1 MLFRIWRRLGFGLRR
16 ARLRAELQAEMEQHV
31 EMLARDLEAQGMA
44 PDLARLRARQRFG
57 NILTTRETS
66 GRSWG
71 FPTLDSF
78 LHDVRFG
85 FRMLVRAPGFSA
97 VVVLSLAVGIGANTA
112 VFSAVNALLL
122 RRLPLPE
129 PDRVVSVYLSY
140 LPTAAYESF
149 KERSRSV
156 DLAAFYFTGMN
167 LEGQGSSVRLNATGV
182 SGNYFSVL
190 GVPSFRG
197 RTIQQGDNSPGR
209 NRIVV
214 LSQALW
220 RSRFGGDETIVGR
233 MIRLEGTQYQVVGV
247 MPASFAF
254 PNRETELWVPFN
266 VTDPDLWGTW
276 VQMMGRL
283 RPGATVDQ
291 ARAEI
296 KALMPQVLAIFPWPM
311 PKGWGNWAD
320 VIPTQKR
327 MVGDLRTKLILLM
340 GAVALVLLIA
350 CANVANLLQSRAT
363 SRQQEIAVRTAL
375 GAGQGRLVRQLM
387 TESILLSLL
396 GGVAGLALAPL
407 GIRLVRTMIPENQLP
422 MTGVS
427 LDLRVLAFVGI
438 VAMLTG
444 IICGVL
450 PALRVRRMNLE
461 QTLRTEGHASTSRD
475 RKRIS
480 SSLVVI
486 QTAVAMVLGIS
497 AGLLVRSLWV
507 LSHEQ
512 TGFASESLVTGL
524 LTPSNS
530 MCPSQYGDT
539 RVSTPS
545 ACNAFY
551 DSVLDKV
558 SSYPGVES
566 AAFTNIVPFGNV
578 MNTVLAVDGN
588 AQYSAS
594 SPYQLFVFNVSPQYF
609 RTLGTQ
615 VVMGRDFNDA
625 DRQGS
630 PAVVIL
636 TRNAAERMWP
646 GQDPIGRRVRPS
658 WMQEWRTVVGVVD
671 DIRLYGVQP
680 GAWADPTLGA
690 VYYPARQGMVA
701 PPKDLNLVVRTSEP
715 AQLAAALPQI
725 VSHVNPGVPVSQIQT
740 MQELISDS
748 ISAPRTTT
756 WLFSAFSGIALLLG
770 AIGTYSLISYSVASR
785 THEIGIR
792 MALGAER
799 GRVLFDTL
807 RQGLTLTLVGTA
819 IGAAA
824 ALGTGRLLR
833 GLLYHVQPTDLRT
846 FALVAG
852 LLLVSGIIAAYLP
865 ARRAASVDPLSALR
879 HE

>member
-1 MLFRIWRRLGFGLRR
+1 MMLRILRRLGFGLRR
-16 ARLRAELQAEMEQHV
+16 ARLRDELQAEMEQHV
-31 EMLARDLEAQGMA
+31 EMLTRELESQGM
-44 PDLARLRARQRFG
+44 PLDQARLRARQRFG
-57 NILTTRETS
+57 NVLATRERS

-78 LHDVRFG
+78 LQDVRFG
-85 FRMLVRAPGFSA
+85 VRMLVRAPGFSA

-112 VFSAVNALLL
+112 VFSAVNGLLL

-140 LPTAAYESF
+140 IPTAAYETF
-149 KERSRSV
+149 KERSHTV
-156 DLAAFYFTGMN
+156 DLAAFRFIGMN
-167 LEGQGSSVRLNATGV
+167 LEGQGSSIRLNAAGV

-190 GVPSFRG
+190 GVSSFRG
-197 RTIQQGDNSPGR
+197 RTIQEGDNPPGR

-214 LSQALW
+214 LSHALW
-220 RSRFGGDETIVGR
+220 RSRFGADETIVGR

-247 MPASFAF
+247 MPAGFAF

-296 KALMPQVLAIFPWPM
+296 KALIPQVVATFPWPM
-311 PKGWGNWAD
+311 PQGWGNWAD

-340 GAVALVLLIA
+340 GAVGLVLLIA

-363 SRQQEIAVRTAL
+363 SRQHEIAVRTAL

-396 GGVAGLALAPL
+396 GGLAGLALAPL
-407 GIRLVRTMIPENQLP
+407 GVRLVRTMIPENQLP
-422 MTGVS
+422 MTGIS
-427 LDLRVLAFVGI
+427 LDVRVLVFAGI

-444 IICGVL
+444 VICGVW
-450 PALRVRRMNLE
+450 PALRARRMNLD
-461 QTLRTEGHASTSRD
+461 QTLRSEGHASTSRD
-475 RKRIS
+475 RKRVS

-486 QTAVAMVLGIS
+486 QTTVAMVLGIS

-512 TGFASESLVTGL
+512 TGFASESLMTAR

-530 MCPSQYGDT
+530 MCAPQYGPK
-539 RVSTPS
+539 RVNVPS

-551 DSVLDKV
+551 DSLLENV
-558 SSYPGVES
+558 SAYPGVES
-566 AAFTNIVPFGNV
+566 AAFTDVVPFGDL

-588 AQYSAS
+588 PQYSAS
-594 SPYQLFVFNVSPQYF
+594 SPYQLFVFNVGPNYF
-609 RTLGTQ
+609 RTLGTH
-615 VVMGRDFNDA
+615 VVMGRDFNDG

-636 TRNAAERMWP
+636 TRNAAEHMWP
-646 GQDPIGRRVRPS
+646 GQNPIGKRVRPS

-680 GAWADPTLGA
+680 GAWANPTLGA

-725 VSHVNPGVPVSQIQT
+725 VSHVNPAVPVSQIET

-748 ISAPRTTT
+748 ISAPRSTT
-756 WLFSAFSGIALLLG
+756 WLFTAFSAIALLLG

-807 RQGLTLTLVGTA
+807 RQGLTLTLLGTA

-833 GLLYHVQPTDLRT
+833 GMLYHVQPTDVRT
-846 FALVAG
+846 FALVASV
-852 LLLVSGIIAAYLP
+852 LLVSGIVAAYVP

-879 HE
+879 RE